1 VTNRQTNAAEGSA
14 KWILLVI
21 FGIILVVLLFNSTY
35 IVPPGMR
42 GVKVTL
48 GKVDPMHLPE
58 GFGWKAPFLTS
69 VSEISVRQTTQEMD
83 AECYSSDLQQ
93 INILVRVLYSIPESQ
108 VVSVFR
114 DYAGDPFDNLIAPRV
129 HEALKEFT
137 ALQSAEMIVK
147 QREAVKGKALVAARE
162 KVGALIR
169 IEDIVLENISL
180 TRELEQA
187 IEQKMVQEQ
196 EASKARFIQE
206 RSKIE
211 AETVII
217 KARAEAE
224 SIKIRGDAL
233 KDNPDLIAL
242 QIVEKWDG
250 RAPLVIGGTAGGNA
264 GNVILPIPINA
275 QPQPPARP

>member
-1 VTNRQTNAAEGSA
+1 MTNRQASPAEGSA
-14 KWILLVI
+14 KWILLVVL
-21 FGIILVVLLFNSTY
+21 GIILIVLLFNATY
-35 IVPPGMR
+35 IVTPGSR

-48 GKVDPMHLPE
+48 GKVDETFEPE
-58 GFGWKAPFLTS
+58 GFGWKAPFITS
-69 VSEISVRQTTQEMD
+69 VNEVSVRQNTQAMD

-93 INILVRVLYSIPESQ
+93 INIHVRVLFSIPESQ
-108 VVSVFR
+108 VVRIFR
-114 DYAGDPFDNLIAPRV
+114 EYAGDPFDTLIAPRV
-129 HEALKEFT
+129 HESLKEFT

-196 EASKARFIQE
+196 EASKARFVQE

-211 AETVII
+211 AETAII

-233 KDNPDLIAL
+233 KENPDLIAL

-250 RAPLVIGGTAGGNA
+250 RAPLVIGGGTTGGNA
-264 GNVILPIPINA
+264 GNIILPIPMNTE
-275 QPQPPARP
+275 ARPAGR